1 VIDPA
6 QCKTLNEQLVVE
18 LKAAHLKIARYGGW
32 LLLLILV
39 PLWVSLWGQQPFE
52 LSKVVLL
59 RTLVWLLTG
68 LVLVEYVLAGRSLWR
83 ALQNNPLS
91 GAAGLLA
98 LVLVVT
104 TITAVN
110 WRLSLWGSYERGQ
123 GTVTLLTYILLFL
136 LAAEQFTAPTRA
148 RQLIG
153 ALVAVS
159 APIIMLSLG
168 QALGWNPF
176 GLVSDARSPIYATLG
191 RANFVGAYLALMVP
205 LTLVLLLITS
215 QRRWR
220 TVWAALLVGQLV
232 VIGLTLARTAWLA
245 TAVSLLLFLLL
256 CYGPRLARRWRRLA
270 WGGVT
275 LLFSSGP
282 LLVFWLGQRQAGSTA
297 ARLSI
302 WQGTVELIRQRPLLG
317 YGADSLGLIFP
328 RVYPPELV
336 YFQGRDFFVDRAH
349 NLLLDWVVIAGLPGL
364 LAFGLLLLLFVMVSV
379 RALRRPLPFP
389 QRALLAAIL
398 AAVLGN
404 VANNLTSF
412 DVTPTAMVTWLLMGM
427 GVALA
432 APPVA
437 QPAAVVGKRPFRQWA
452 LSGLLLLGVGTGVW
466 QLNARPLLADIANRS
481 SQRHAQMGDWE
492 ASVAAAERAVAH
504 WPVEP
509 AHHLRRSQAYW
520 QQAIANP
527 AGAADWLTQAESSLL
542 AARQLRPDDQVIWL
556 QTAQFYESAAGQF
569 GLDVHHLADMAYR
582 QAAALSPNQ
591 AVVYTAWGRFHLE
604 RSDPET
610 AAPLLRQAVILDGSY
625 GEAYISL
632 GAAELALGRIEEAL
646 ADYQEAVRLLP
657 ESSQAHAGLAHCYW
671 QMGRTPEAET
681 AVAAALQHDPHNAQA
696 NALWQTIHNFP

>member
-1 VIDPA
+1 V
-6 QCKTLNEQLVVE
+6 
-18 LKAAHLKIARYGGW
+18 
-32 LLLLILV
+32 ILV
-39 PLWVSLWGQQPFE
+39 PLWVNLWGHQPFE
-52 LSKVVLL
+52 LSKVLLL

-68 LVLVEYVLAGRSLWR
+68 FILVEYALAGRSLWR
-83 ALQNNPLS
+83 VLQNNPLS

-123 GTVTLLTYILLFL
+123 GTVTLLTYLLLFL
-136 LAAEQFTAPTRA
+136 LAAEQFTALPRA
-148 RQLIG
+148 RQLTG
-153 ALVAVS
+153 ALIAVS
-159 APIIMLSLG
+159 APIILLSLG

-191 RANFVGAYLALMVP
+191 RANFVGAYLAMMVP
-205 LTLVLLLITS
+205 LTLALLLITS
-215 QRRWR
+215 QRRWLV
-220 TVWAALLVGQLV
+220 VWAALLVGQVV

-245 TAVSLLLFLLL
+245 TAVSLLLLLLL
-256 CYGPRLARRWRRLA
+256 CYGSRLTRLWRRLA
-270 WGGVT
+270 WGGVA
-275 LLFSSGP
+275 LLFISGP
-282 LLVFWLGQRQAGSTA
+282 LIVFWLGQRQGGSTA

-302 WQGTVELIRQRPLLG
+302 WQGVVELIRQRPLLG

-349 NLLLDWVVIAGLPGL
+349 NLLLDWAITAGLPGL
-364 LAFGLLLLLFVMVSV
+364 LAFGLVLLLFVIVSV
-379 RALRRPLPFP
+379 KALRRPLPPP

-412 DVTPTAMVTWLLMGM
+412 DVTPTAMAAWLLMGV

-432 APPVA
+432 TPP
-437 QPAAVVGKRPFRQWA
+437 AVPLEAVMEKQPFRHWA
-452 LSGLLLLGVGTGVW
+452 LSGLLLLGVGTAVW
-466 QLNARPLLADIANRS
+466 QLNVRPLLGDIASRS

-492 ASVAAAERAVAH
+492 ASVAAAERAVAS

-509 AHHLRRSQAYW
+509 AHHLRLSQVYW

-527 AGAADWLTQAESSLL
+527 AGAASWLARAESSLL
-542 AARQLRPDDQVIWL
+542 AARQLRPDDPVIWL
-556 QTAQFYESAAGQF
+556 QTAQFYESAAGHLN
-569 GLDVHHLADMAYR
+569 LDVHHLADMGYR
-582 QAAALSPNQ
+582 QAVALSPKQ
-591 AVVYTAWGRFHLE
+591 AVVYAAWGQFHLE
-604 RSDPET
+604 RGDPET

-625 GEAYISL
+625 GEAYIYL
-632 GAAELALGRIEEAL
+632 GAAELALGRVEEAL

-657 ESSQAHAGLAHCYW
+657 ESSRAYTGLARCYW
-671 QMGRTPEAET
+671 QMGRTTEAIT

-696 NALWQTIHNFP
+696 NALWQTIHNPP